1 MFKLMLRLILITK
14 INKEYYHKNLMK
26 VKNRKIWILII
37 KKNKKVRTKKINKVK
52 KNPKLY
58 QMIN

>member
-1 MFKLMLRLILITK
+1 MLRLILITK